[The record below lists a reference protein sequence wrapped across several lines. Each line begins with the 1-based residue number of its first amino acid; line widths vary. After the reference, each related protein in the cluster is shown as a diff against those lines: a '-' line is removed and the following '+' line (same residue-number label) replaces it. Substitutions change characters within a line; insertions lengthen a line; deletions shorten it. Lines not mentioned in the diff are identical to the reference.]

1 MRFSIR
7 ELFWLTLV
15 VGLASALWI
24 ERRAH
29 YETDVKRLEAIGQA
43 HRLRSTVIAAKKSD
57 TRLHHILTER
67 IGGRYSY
74 DIVDWDVL
82 DEPMVAP

>member
-29 YETDVKRLEAIGQA
+29 YETDARRLEAIAQA
-43 HRLRSTVIAAKKSD
+43 QRLRATVIAAKKSD

-67 IGGRYSY
+67 IGGSYSFNV
-74 DIVDWDVL
+74 VDWDVL
-82 DEPMVAP
+82 DEPIVEP